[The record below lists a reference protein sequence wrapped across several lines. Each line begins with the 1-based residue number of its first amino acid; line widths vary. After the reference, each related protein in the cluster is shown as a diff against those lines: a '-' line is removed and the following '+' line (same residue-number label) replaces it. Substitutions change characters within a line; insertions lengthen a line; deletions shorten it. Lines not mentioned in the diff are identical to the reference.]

1 MIVKN
6 KDCRMCGG
14 KKFKLVID
22 FGKNPLV
29 NSLIEKKDLAGREPV
44 FPLVVKR
51 CQACSLVQVTDIVD
65 SHEIYKNVDY
75 LYFSGDMPGLK
86 EYFQEYANDIQERLL
101 TPGNFVV
108 EIGSNDGLMLE
119 MFKEKYKILGVDPSS
134 NVVVRAL
141 KNNIPTVSDFFNER
155 LAQSIAREFG
165 QANVV
170 YGNNCIA
177 HLNNLRDLMGG
188 VEALLAKN
196 GVFVVECNYWGGMV
210 KNKNYA
216 LIYHDHFSYFSLK
229 NWVDFAP
236 RFGMKVC
243 DAIVTPAQGGSLR
256 VFMKKGTAAM
266 TARCKKLYQEEIATN
281 LNSQATCDRYRKD
294 VLLEAKKLHALV
306 ADLRFAKKKIIAG
319 YGAAAKG
326 FSVLKL
332 AGINEKHINYFVDD
346 SPAKQGKFTPVAHI
360 PVISRKE
367 ADRKL
372 PDYFFI
378 TAPNYERIIVAKE
391 DTFRKNGG
399 KFITVDSRII
409 ETFDGF

>member
-1 MIVKN
+1 MIIKN
-6 KDCRMCGG
+6 KECRMCGG

-29 NSLIEKKDLAGREPV
+29 NSLIEKKDLKGREPV
-44 FPLVVKR
+44 FPLVVNR
-51 CQACSLVQVTDIVD
+51 CQSCSLVQVTDVVD

-86 EYFQEYANDIQERLL
+86 DYFQEYANDVRERLL
-101 TPGNFVV
+101 AHGDFVV

-119 MFKEKYKILGVDPSS
+119 MFKDKYKILGVDPSS

-141 KNNIPTVSDFFNER
+141 KNGIPTVSDFFNNR
-155 LAQSIAREFG
+155 LANSIAREFG
-165 QANVV
+165 QAKVV

-188 VEALLAKN
+188 VEALLAKS
-196 GVFVVECNYWGGMV
+196 GTFIVECNYWGGMV
-210 KNKNYA
+210 RNKNYA

-229 NWVDFAP
+229 NWMDFAP
-236 RFGMKVC
+236 KFNMKVF
-243 DAIVTPAQGGSLR
+243 DAVVTPAQGGSLR
-256 VFMKKGTAAM
+256 VFMKKGNAAM
-266 TARCKKLYQEEIATN
+266 TARCKKLYQEELSAD
-281 LNSQATCDRYRKD
+281 LNSQAACDRYRKE
-294 VLLEAKKLHALV
+294 VLTEAKKLHALV
-306 ADLRFAKKKIIAG
+306 ADLRGQKKIIAG

-332 AGINEKHINYFVDD
+332 AGINGKHIDYFVDD
-346 SPAKQGKFTPVAHI
+346 SPAKQGKYTPVTHI

-367 ADRKL
+367 AERRL

-378 TAPNYERIIVAKE
+378 TAPNYEKIIIAKE
-391 DTFRKNGG
+391 EKFRANGG
-399 KFITVDSRII
+399 KFVTVDSRII
-409 ETFDGF
+409 